1 MKFGKS
7 KRFFNICSLFIVLL
21 LFIAIFVFLNN
32 FKFKSQNKGSFVL
45 GCLLETVFSISA
57 IISILLFLAKITI
70 LLPNYMISAN

>member
-21 LFIAIFVFLNN
+21 LFIATFDFLNN

-45 GCLLETVFSISA
+45 GCLLETVFSISV

-70 LLPNYMISAN
+70 LLPNYTISAN

>member
-21 LFIAIFVFLNN
+21 LFIATFVFLNN

-45 GCLLETVFSISA
+45 GCLLETVFSISV

-70 LLPNYMISAN
+70 LLPNYTISAN